1 VTYSSLRS
9 VLDHYQGS
17 DWKADI
23 AIVTGDI
30 IQDDSAAAYG
40 HFMDLMAT
48 LNIPVHCLPGNHD
61 VRDLMRAALDKPPFH
76 YCESIRND
84 GWLIVNLDSC
94 VSGQAGGSVA
104 SEELDRMS
112 REIGESDAEH
122 VMVCLHHPPVEMDS
136 RWLDSVGLDNRDD
149 FMDRVAASG
158 KVRLVIF
165 GHVHQAYDAIL
176 DGIQILGTPST
187 CRQFAPKRALFA
199 VDDQPPAYR
208 RIQLHE
214 DGNIDH
220 QLVWLTE

>member
-1 VTYSSLRS
+1 MTYSSLRS
-9 VLDHYQGS
+9 VLDHYRGG
-17 DWKADI
+17 DWQADI
-23 AIVTGDI
+23 AVVTGDI

-40 HFMDLMAT
+40 NFMDLLAP
-48 LNIPVHCLPGNHD
+48 LGIPVHCLPGNHD
-61 VRDLMRAALDKPPFH
+61 VRSLMRAALNEPPFH
-76 YCESIRND
+76 YCESVRKD
-84 GWLIVNLDSC
+84 GWLILSLDSC
-94 VSGQAGGSVA
+94 VSGQAGGSIA
-104 SEELDRMS
+104 TEELDRMI

-122 VMVCLHHPPVEMDS
+122 VMVCLHHPPVIMDS

-165 GHVHQAYDAIL
+165 GHVHQAYDANL
-176 DGIQILGTPST
+176 DGIHILGTPST

-199 VDDQPPAYR
+199 VDDRPPAYR